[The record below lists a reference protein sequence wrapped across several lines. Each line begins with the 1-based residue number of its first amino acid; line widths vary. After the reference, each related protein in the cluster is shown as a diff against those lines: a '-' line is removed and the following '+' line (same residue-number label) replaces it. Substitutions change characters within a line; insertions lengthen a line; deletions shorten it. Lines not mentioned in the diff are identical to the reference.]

1 VSVASVSVTNDWKR
15 GDNMEKGFVVFR
27 AQTSMRVY
35 IHSHQEE
42 CSGLFA
48 DYRKKYGSPG
58 DVFFYAFSRVAEDGK
73 KQEIDETQTPEY
85 IFLRGT
91 ENDCQTTIR
100 YKSHDGSVISIGSSK
115 EILIIDVSPCAL

>member
-1 VSVASVSVTNDWKR
+1 MV
-15 GDNMEKGFVVFR
+15 EGFVAFR
-27 AQTSMRVY
+27 AQKSMRVY
-35 IHSHQEE
+35 SHSHQEE

-73 KQEIDETQTPEY
+73 KQEIDETHTPEY
-85 IFLRGT
+85 IFLQGT
-91 ENDCQTTIR
+91 ENYCQTTIR
-100 YKSHDGSVISIGSSK
+100 YKSHDGSVISIGSSE